1 MKILTVEE
9 DVYLRVFLERALLT
23 QRYSVERA
31 ANGVQALGKTILKKY
46 IKNLLQISFSEIFA
60 LAM

>member
-23 QRYSVERA
+23 QRYSV
-31 ANGVQALGKTILKKY
+31 
-46 IKNLLQISFSEIFA
+46 
-60 LAM
+60 